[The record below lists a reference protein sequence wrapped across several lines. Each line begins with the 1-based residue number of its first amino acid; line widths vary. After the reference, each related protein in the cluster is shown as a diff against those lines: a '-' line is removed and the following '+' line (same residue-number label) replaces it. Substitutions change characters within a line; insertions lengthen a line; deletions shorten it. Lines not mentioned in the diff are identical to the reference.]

1 MLKDNW
7 KFDAMYPMYVVE
19 FQTNLNK
26 LALLEASLESKN
38 IKTYEEAQKVKS
50 LSPFDFIRG

>member
-19 FQTNLNK
+19 FQTNIFCFFDEHSIGSKKKMNK
-26 LALLEASLESKN
+26 YVA
-38 IKTYEEAQKVKS
+38 
-50 LSPFDFIRG
+50 